1 MDALTLLLTRR
12 SQPRLSAPAPQGEAL
27 ENIKLAALRTPDH
40 ASLTPWQFLVI
51 EGKGLDQLGTL
62 FEQSAIDN
70 DKSEREIQRAPQLPV
85 RAPMIIVVA
94 TNYQEHEK
102 VPQVEQLGSAAC
114 ATMAMQMAAVAQ
126 GFQGIWRTG
135 AYAHCPVVKAGL
147 GIAEENEIVGFLYL
161 GTPVQ
166 EAPQKP
172 VPETGEFFKPWPQ
185 K

>member
-12 SQPRLSAPAPQGEAL
+12 SHPRLSAPAPQGEAL

-70 DKSEREIQRAPQLPV
+70 DKSEKEIQRAPQLPL

-135 AYAHCPVVKAGL
+135 DYAHCPVVKAGL

-166 EAPQKP
+166 EVPQKP
-172 VPETGEFFKPWPQ
+172 VPETDEFFKPWPH